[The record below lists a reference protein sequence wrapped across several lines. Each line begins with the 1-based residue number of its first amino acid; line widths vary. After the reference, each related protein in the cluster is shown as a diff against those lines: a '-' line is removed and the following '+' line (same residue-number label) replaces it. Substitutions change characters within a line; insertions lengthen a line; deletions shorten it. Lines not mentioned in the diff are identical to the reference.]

1 MLKKRG
7 QFTVFAI
14 MIVIIIA
21 SFLFYLSLGTQ
32 DDKSEAVPEKKKVFL
47 TDDDNIRNFAENCVE
62 QTSKHALFYLGF
74 VGGNIV
80 PDSFDDYFSY
90 DGSFKI
96 PYFYVEG
103 ENEIPVPYDEEY
115 WENLL
120 EKYIDLNLKTCIND
134 FEVFKG
140 IKITHGETKS
150 DIRLTD
156 EEVIFNVEFP
166 VTVTRNSMENSIAPQ
181 YIKRISLRLRD
192 ILGIVSTIVEQEVEN
207 DLYIHWDYLTDM
219 TSNNYNIT
227 AFTERDNT
235 IIYKIVDLEDK
246 IDDEFYV
253 FQFANKI
260 KKS

>member
-120 EKYIDLNLKTCIND
+120 QKYID
-134 FEVFKG
+134 
-140 IKITHGETKS
+140 
-150 DIRLTD
+150 
-156 EEVIFNVEFP
+156 
-166 VTVTRNSMENSIAPQ
+166 
-181 YIKRISLRLRD
+181 
-192 ILGIVSTIVEQEVEN
+192 
-207 DLYIHWDYLTDM
+207 
-219 TSNNYNIT
+219 
-227 AFTERDNT
+227 
-235 IIYKIVDLEDK
+235 
-246 IDDEFYV
+246 
-253 FQFANKI
+253 
-260 KKS
+260 